1 MSLVVLTKNNF
12 LRLALHSIYDELDLK
27 ENTCVIDTESFSALI
42 DILYEIYTRDLVS
55 FRRVI
60 LLGGDDIGSKILFPL
75 NVISLDSPLT
85 VLKNKMY
92 TGYSLKTVLER
103 IHECRRLVA
112 LTDGER
118 LFAQYYSSRN
128 SIKNI
133 ARRIG
138 LSEKTVY
145 HQTASAAAKLNLRS
159 GKEFLLFLDREF
171 SNNPGR

>member
-1 MSLVVLTKNNF
+1 MSLVVLTENNF
-12 LRLALHSIYDELDLK
+12 LRLALDSIYDELDLT
-27 ENTCVIDTESFSALI
+27 ESTCVIDTESFNALI
-42 DILYEIYTRDLVS
+42 EILYEIYTRGVVS
-55 FRRVI
+55 YRRVV
-60 LLGGDDIGSKILFPL
+60 LLGDNNIGSKLLFPL

-85 VLKNKMY
+85 VLKNQMS

-103 IHECRRLVA
+103 IYECRKLVA

-118 LFAQYYSSRN
+118 LFAHYYSSRK
-128 SIKNI
+128 SIKSI

-145 HQTASAAAKLNLRS
+145 QQTASAAAKLNLRS

>member
-1 MSLVVLTKNNF
+1 MALVVLTKNNF
-12 LRLALHSIYDELDLK
+12 LRLALHSVYDELNLRED
-27 ENTCVIDTESFSALI
+27 TCVIDTESFNALI
-42 DILYEIYTRDLVS
+42 DILYEIYSRDLVS
-55 FRRVI
+55 CRRI
-60 LLGGDDIGSKILFPL
+60 LLVGDDIGSKILFPL

-85 VLKNKMY
+85 VLKNQMH
-92 TGYSLKTVLER
+92 TGYRLKAVLER
-103 IHECRRLVA
+103 IYECRRLVA
-112 LTDGER
+112 LTDSER

-145 HQTASAAAKLNLRS
+145 QQTASAAAKLNLRS

-171 SNNPGR
+171 SNNLGR